1 MLKPFFLFFYFLFS
15 IVLVHAQVDHSFIDH
30 LSKNNLKKEHL
41 AYINELSDKT
51 SADTLSY
58 LKAKYYLQYFND
70 SLFFLNYSASKNI
83 FINDTLAFNKANLFF
98 LKPDVADQS
107 KWFSSFENEKISFLS
122 TNIRYVYS
130 SSVSPMKV
138 DANTLPISIQRDFLK
153 YKKNYTKKPITG
165 AVLSTI
171 VPGLGKLYVGK
182 KGSFATTFLSHVVYG
197 VQSYESIRKLG
208 IKNPFSIFSLSFF
221 SIFYIANIYGSYHD
235 VVQVK
240 KDTKKQ
246 YLINAFNYYHLNY
259 SY

>member
-1 MLKPFFLFFYFLFS
+1 MFF
-15 IVLVHAQVDHSFIDH
+15 IVLANAQVDPSFMDH
-30 LSKNNLKKEHL
+30 LSKNNLKKEHW
-41 AYINELSDKT
+41 AYIQELSDKT
-51 SADTLSY
+51 SADSLSY

-70 SLFFLNYSASKNI
+70 SLFFLNYSQCKQL
-83 FINDTLAFNKANLFF
+83 FISDTVTFNKANIFF
-98 LKPDVADQS
+98 LKPDVTDPN
-107 KWFSSFENEKISFLS
+107 KWFSSFDNERTSFLS
-122 TNIRYVYS
+122 SNIRYVYS
-130 SSVSPMKV
+130 TSVSPMKI
-138 DANTLPISIQRDFLK
+138 DANTLPVSLQSDFLR
-153 YKKNYTKKPITG
+153 YKKNYKKKPFTG
-165 AVLSTI
+165 AVLSAVI
-171 VPGLGKLYVGK
+171 PGLGKLYVGK
-182 KGSFATTFLSHVVYG
+182 KRSFATTFFSHVVYG